1 MLICKPIKLKGVRV
15 GRYARGFTLIE
26 VLIALAITAVVA
38 TLAYSSL
45 STVITAMESSR
56 ANAQR
61 TYQINRAMSV
71 LSRDIRQFVQ
81 RPVRDEFGE
90 VEPALA
96 GGPAARFMLSFTRA
110 GWHNTNNQLRSH
122 LQRVNYVW
130 EEYGLWRESYPVLD
144 RAGDT
149 QASRVLLLDDVE
161 RMELRFL
168 GALGDLNAG
177 RGSDIDTRN
186 WSENWVIDTSRPE
199 VELSVPV
206 AIEVN
211 LQLTDWGELR
221 RLYALPPI

>member
-1 MLICKPIKLKGVRV
+1 MLICKPIKLRGVRV

-71 LSRDIRQFVQ
+71 MSRDIRQFVQ

-130 EEYGLWRESYPVLD
+130 EEEGLWRESYPVLD

-149 QASRVLLLDDVE
+149 EASRVLLLDDVE
-161 RMELRFL
+161 QMELRFL
-168 GALGDLNAG
+168 GSLGELNSG

-186 WSENWVIDTSRPE
+186 WSENWVIDTSRPG

>member
-1 MLICKPIKLKGVRV
+1 MDR
-15 GRYARGFTLIE
+15 RSRGFTLIE

-45 STVITAMESSR
+45 STVIAAMESSR
-56 ANAQR
+56 ANADR
-61 TYQINRAMSV
+61 TYRVNRALSI

-110 GWHNTNNQLRSH
+110 GWHNTNNQRRSH

-130 EEYGLWRESYPVLD
+130 EEDGLWRESYSVLD

-149 QASRVLLLDDVE
+149 EASRVLLLEDVE
-161 RMELRFL
+161 RVELRFL
-168 GALGDLNAG
+168 GSLGEINAG

-186 WSENWVIDTSRPE
+186 WSENWVVDTSQPGA
-199 VELSVPV
+199 ELPAPV
-206 AIEVN
+206 AIEVS

-221 RLYALPPI
+221 RLYALPPL

>member
-1 MLICKPIKLKGVRV
+1 VRV
-15 GRYARGFTLIE
+15 GRCARGFTLIE

-130 EEYGLWRESYPVLD
+130 EEDGLWRESYPVLD

-149 QASRVLLLDDVE
+149 EASRVLLLDEVE
-161 RMELRFL
+161 QMELRFL
-168 GALGDLNAG
+168 GSLGDLNAG

-186 WSENWVIDTSRPE
+186 WSENWVIDTSRPG